1 MREVCPGFRY
11 TKDDANFLNTLW
23 QYIEDY
29 DEKKGIA
36 LFGSIG
42 IGKTTFFD
50 ALRLYYRTVGPYARE
65 IKKLTAMQIAG
76 FFSSQGED
84 VYSRFGLNCIEDI
97 YIDDI
102 GLEPQM
108 SAHYGQKEN
117 VIQRV
122 LLLQYE
128 IRNRHK
134 THLSTNLSTK
144 EFTDRY
150 GRQVFDRIKEMCVV
164 VELEGDSKR

>member
-1 MREVCPGFRY
+1 MREVCPEFRY
-11 TKDDANFLNTLW
+11 TKDDGNLLNTLW
-23 QYIEDY
+23 PYIEDY
-29 DEKKGIA
+29 DTVKGIA

-50 ALRLYYRTVGPYARE
+50 ALRLYYRMIGPYARE

-76 FFSSQGED
+76 CFSDQGED
-84 VYSRFGLNCIEDI
+84 AYSRFGLNCIQDI
-97 YIDDI
+97 YIDDV
-102 GLEPQM
+102 GLEPAM
-108 SAHYGQKEN
+108 SNHFGQKEN

-122 LLLQYE
+122 LLMQYE
-128 IRNRHK
+128 IRHRHK

-150 GRQVFDRIKEMCVV
+150 GRQAFDRIKEMCVI
-164 VELEGDSKR
+164 VEMEGDSRR